1 MEGTISLAGVSLS
14 GCISCGGSLVGEISQ
29 SVVNVG
35 VKLLPAT
42 RETLGGVIV
51 GANLSITSEGVL
63 SANAQEVP
71 IATRDVA
78 GKVKVGDGFD
88 RKSDGTISVPKA
100 TRTIPGIF
108 SVGEGL
114 DISDGRVSVG
124 DISNK
129 IPAQPKAS
137 KTTFGVVKI
146 GDNLIIKNGVLSAT
160 PSASISVDSVMNSTS
175 ANPVQNKV
183 INSALSGKV
192 DKQSGKGLSTN
203 DFTNAEKTKLGNLTN
218 YSTMTA
224 AEASGGTVTEP
235 RVVSPKVLSD
245 TIDSKVSDAVAGLVV
260 PGAAVFQKAVNSN
273 SDISNLTSYKKGYYW
288 VVATAGTYM
297 GQSCEVGDMIFCVS
311 DRATA
316 YNVNDFNILQNNI
329 VAISNSEIDTI
340 TA

>member
-51 GANLSITSEGVL
+51 GKNLSITSEGVL
-63 SANAQEVP
+63 SADAQEVP
-71 IATRDVA
+71 IATKDAA
-78 GKVKVGDGFD
+78 GKVKVGDGID
-88 RKSDGTISVPKA
+88 VKSDGTISVPKA
-100 TRTIPGIF
+100 TRTVPGIF
-108 SVGEGL
+108 SVGDGL
-114 DISDGRVSVG
+114 DIADGRLSVG
-124 DISNK
+124 DISSK

-137 KTTFGVVKI
+137 KSTFGIVKI
-146 GDNLIIKNGVLSAT
+146 GDNLNIENGVLSAT

-203 DFTNAEKTKLGNLTN
+203 DFTTAEKTKLGNLTN

-260 PGAAVFQKAVNSN
+260 PGAAVFQNAVNSN
-273 SDISNLTSYKKGYYW
+273 SDISSLTSYKKGYYW